1 MSTMT
6 EFLKDKPKLADLIG
20 DEKSSPLADDLE
32 ALTGIMPTLVLARM
46 DACEK
51 DAARIEAAVEV
62 VAMAIDNLR
71 DLKDEIFA

>member
-1 MSTMT
+1 MSIQ
-6 EFLKDKPKLADLIG
+6 EYIG
-20 DEKSSPLADDLE
+20 DAKSSRLADDLE

-46 DACEK
+46 DAGEK

-62 VAMAIDNLR
+62 VAMVIDNLR